1 MKIGI
6 LEPFPLLESRLQA
19 LFESSL
25 LPSPP
30 RDAENTEDFFD
41 LILSDRN
48 YFDDKSLP
56 PASLY
61 LISGEIL
68 PESLPESGLVI
79 TGRMNSSDTVTLS
92 SIGEDRAM
100 LCLQREIFLNNT
112 FIGPFERAVPYD
124 RNYNLYKN
132 LAAGFALALT
142 LIFREEENQ

>member
-6 LEPFPLLESRLQA
+6 SEPFPLLEYRLKDLYERHQ
-19 LFESSL
+19 
-25 LPSPP
+25 LPHPP
-30 RDAENTEDFFD
+30 RAARETDEGFD

-48 YFDDKSLP
+48 FFDSQSLP
-56 PASLY
+56 HAALY

-68 PESLPESGLVI
+68 PKCLPEEGLVI
-79 TGRMNSSDTVTLS
+79 TGGMNSGDTVTLS

-100 LCLQREIFLNNT
+100 LCLQREISLGNV

-142 LIFREEENQ
+142 LFFREEENQ